1 MYASL
6 MSEIVGCELVVL
18 LTSKSSG
25 RAVAPFS
32 RERESTLHRI
42 QQCRNLDGREI
53 RERIRHGVW
62 QNDLVVVPHRPARI
76 DDVRDVSFALGW
88 FRPQQRLPRKRKHP
102 GGVPFVGARRAGRGI

>member
-62 QNDLVVVPHRPARI
+62 QNDLVVGPHRPQRI

-88 FRPQQRLPRKRKHP
+88 FRPQQRLARTRQDL
-102 GGVPFVGARRAGRGI
+102 GGGGLVARRPP

>member
-25 RAVAPFS
+25 RVVAPFS
-32 RERESTLHRI
+32 GERESTLHRI

-53 RERIRHGVW
+53 TERIRPGEWHKV
-62 QNDLVVVPHRPARI
+62 LVVVHHRPARI

-88 FRPQQRLPRKRKHP
+88 FRPQQRLARTRKHL
-102 GGVPFVGARRAGRGI
+102 GGIVLVEQRRADRV